1 MCLQLLESDSQRE
14 RRNRSFFA
22 LLLILLFYGNRKRID
37 YRERKFQ
44 RKLFEEEARLW
55 AEVYGKQSDKPD
67 LESLQRMLENMNH
80 LLLSLE
86 LPWERFIPI
95 LYRSFALYMRRPD
108 ENTNNRKAYQL
119 SAQLMDS
126 VVYLSQHTNLIH
138 HIHLFCN
145 MQIAALEKLKNE
157 KVEIEQTED

>member
-126 VVYLSQHTNLIH
+126 VVYLSQNTNLIH

>member
-1 MCLQLLESDSQRE
+1 METENALTIATESSKE
-14 RRNRSFFA
+14 NF
-22 LLLILLFYGNRKRID
+22 
-37 YRERKFQ
+37 
-44 RKLFEEEARLW
+44 FEEEARLW

-67 LESLQRMLENMNH
+67 LEHLQRMLENMNH

-108 ENTNNRKAYQL
+108 ENANNRKAYQL

-126 VVYLSQHTNLIH
+126 VVYLSQNTNLIH

-145 MQIAALEKLKNE
+145 MQIAALEKLQNE
-157 KVEIEQTED
+157 KVETEKVETEKQEIETQGDEIQETKKQEVEK

>member
-1 MCLQLLESDSQRE
+1 MDTENALTNAKESPNE
-14 RRNRSFFA
+14 IF
-22 LLLILLFYGNRKRID
+22 
-37 YRERKFQ
+37 
-44 RKLFEEEARLW
+44 FEEEARLW

-86 LPWERFIPI
+86 LPWEPI

-126 VVYLSQHTNLIH
+126 VVYLSQNTNLIH